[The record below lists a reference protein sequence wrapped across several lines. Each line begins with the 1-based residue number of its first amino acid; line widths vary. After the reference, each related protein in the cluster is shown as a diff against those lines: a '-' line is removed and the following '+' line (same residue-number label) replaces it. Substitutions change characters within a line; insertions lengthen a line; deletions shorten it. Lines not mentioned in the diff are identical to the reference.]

1 MASLLKICFTAFFL
15 IWEGSLRVRG
25 AWRRREWRN
34 LGRYALRSLAVLLLL
49 LVVARA
55 LA

>member
-1 MASLLKICFTAFFL
+1 MGKYFFTAFIL
-15 IWEGSLRVRG
+15 IWDGSRRMRG

-34 LGRYALRSLAVLLLL
+34 LGRYSLRFLAVLLLL
-49 LVVARA
+49 LIVARA